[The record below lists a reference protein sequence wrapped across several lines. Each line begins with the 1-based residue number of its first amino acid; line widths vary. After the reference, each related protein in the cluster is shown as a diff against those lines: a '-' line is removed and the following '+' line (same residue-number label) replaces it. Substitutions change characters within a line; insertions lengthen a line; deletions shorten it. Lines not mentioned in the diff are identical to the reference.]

1 MNKRPGEILAVLC
14 VLALSAVSAVP
25 AVAQGSDIK
34 EKPPMYSYVSFW
46 NIPRAQWADMD
57 KNTAA
62 DQKILDKAMASGTL
76 VANGDDHNL
85 IHEADGFSHDQWWS
99 AMSIAGL
106 LNVLDQFYKAG
117 SPTSPVMASA
127 TKHADSIFVSRYYNW
142 HSGSWKDIYTGIAY
156 YKLKP
161 GAPDDAIEM
170 LSKNVIAPVLE
181 KLVSDGTLHE
191 YEIDTEAFHSEAPGA
206 FWIEYIAAG
215 PEGID
220 KVSAAVRESLKS
232 NPTSGP
238 AFSSLVDYTAH
249 RDYLSRTNAT
259 YK

>member
-1 MNKRPGEILAVLC
+1 
-14 VLALSAVSAVP
+14 
-25 AVAQGSDIK
+25 
-34 EKPPMYSYVSFW
+34 MYSYVSFW

-142 HSGSWKDIYTGIAY
+142 HSGSWKDIYSGVAY

-161 GAPDDAIEM
+161 GA
-170 LSKNVIAPVLE
+170 
-181 KLVSDGTLHE
+181 
-191 YEIDTEAFHSEAPGA
+191 
-206 FWIEYIAAG
+206 
-215 PEGID
+215 
-220 KVSAAVRESLKS
+220 
-232 NPTSGP
+232 
-238 AFSSLVDYTAH
+238 
-249 RDYLSRTNAT
+249 
-259 YK
+259 